1 MPLILFL
8 ECLHYLKSALKEV
21 GYWDTDMI
29 TEDIAVSWKLHLAD
43 FRINYEPRAMCWM
56 LVPETVGGYG
66 NNVCDGLKVDMK
78 FY

>member
-1 MPLILFL
+1 
-8 ECLHYLKSALKEV
+8 
-21 GYWDTDMI
+21 MI
-29 TEDIAVSWKLHLAD
+29 TEDIVVSWKLHLAD